1 MSYTS
6 SDEYDLIDFRYIFND
21 LAKAIIH
28 FWLFFLVLASFAA
41 SVGFLYKR
49 LNYVPQYCSTATFFV
64 DIKTAVEYEDSDYAE
79 IAMKQISATFPYVI
93 HSQTLMVMIMNDLG
107 VDKIPGNIRAVALSD
122 TNLVSISTYAKD
134 PDTSYELLQSVLRN
148 YPRLAKRV
156 LGSTSMQMIGDSGK
170 PVEPANTDTAKVF
183 ALYCMVG
190 SLAVCFSIIFLY
202 SILKKT
208 IRKEEDFNNVLNITC
223 LGSVPKVKFKKRSNA
238 QNNLVL
244 LNKRSVGYGFVEA
257 ISTIRT
263 RLERDMNE
271 HSSKIFMV
279 TSSLPGEGKSTLSAN
294 IALSFAE
301 MGKHVLLVDLDCRN
315 PSIYKTL
322 DIVNSSKGIKDMLD
336 SNCSLEEISLV
347 FNENTRLRIIASG
360 VVGGNVMRFLSN
372 PKMKSFFAKA
382 SSISDVIIVD
392 TPPTA
397 LLSDAAMVSE
407 YTDAGIYV
415 VSQDYAPV
423 ERIREGIGMLTE
435 TGLRVCG
442 CILNMTE
449 KNIMS

>member
-6 SDEYDLIDFRYIFND
+6 SDEYDFIDFRYVFGD
-21 LAKAIIH
+21 LAKAIMR
-28 FWLFFLVLASFAA
+28 FWLFFLVLASLAA
-41 SVGFLYKR
+41 SAGFFYKR

-64 DIKTAVEYEDSDYAE
+64 DVSTAVEYEDSNYSE
-79 IAMKQISATFPYVI
+79 IAMKQISTTFPYVI
-93 HSQTLMVMIMNDLG
+93 HSQTLLVMIMNDLG

-122 TNLVSISTYAKD
+122 TNLVTISTYAKD

-148 YPRLAKRV
+148 YPRLAKKI
-156 LGSTSMQMIGDSGK
+156 LGNTSMQMVGDSGK
-170 PVEPANTDTAKVF
+170 PVEPANTDTAKGF

-208 IRKEEDFNNVLNITC
+208 IRKEEDFNNAFNITC
-223 LGSVPKVKFKKRSNA
+223 LGSVPKVKLKKRSNA
-238 QNNLVL
+238 LNNLVL
-244 LNKRSVGYGFVEA
+244 INKRSVGYGFVEA

-271 HSSKIFMV
+271 NASKIYMIS
-279 TSSLPGEGKSTLSAN
+279 SSLPGEGKSTLSAN

-301 MGKHVLLVDLDCRN
+301 MGKRVLLIDMDCRN

-322 DIVNSSKGIKDMLD
+322 DIVYSTKGVKDVLD
-336 SNCSLEEISLV
+336 GSCSLEEAAVAFS
-347 FNENTRLRIIASG
+347 ENTKLRIISSG
-360 VVGGNVMRFLSN
+360 VTGGNIMRFLSN
-372 PKMKSFFAKA
+372 PKMKSFFVNAA
-382 SSISDVIIVD
+382 GSSDVIIVD

-423 ERIREGIGMLTE
+423 ERIREGIEMLTE

-442 CILNMTE
+442 CILNLTE
-449 KNIMS
+449 KSIVG